1 MAKESSKTDA
11 FHPIL
16 APMFAFGQTAIEEI
30 DHQGERWL
38 EYGAAQVAESFRV
51 ARGVRSQLI
60 GAASTMLAS
69 AGELAARSLDATKA
83 WTTPI
88 GQAVASAVGNVG
100 NVGHVGN
107 VTPKA

>member
-1 MAKESSKTDA
+1 LSAVEENMAKENVKTDP
-11 FHPIL
+11 FQPVF
-16 APMFAFGQTAIEEI
+16 APMFALGQTALEEL

-38 EYGAAQVAESFRV
+38 DYGAQQLAESFRV

-60 GAASTMLAS
+60 GAASTMLTT

-83 WTTPI
+83 WTAPI
-88 GQAVASAVGNVG
+88 GQAVAAAAAST
-100 NVGHVGN
+100 